1 MQNEPGA
8 CSGSKTPRV
17 YRAYSLQ
24 ATVNELEIIIFVL
37 NYLTVLVHTNT
48 IIHLSVRGQW
58 WYLTRRFTASV
69 NLH

>member
-24 ATVNELEIIIFVL
+24 ATVNELKIIIFEL
-37 NYLTVLVHTNT
+37 NYLTVLVHTKT
-48 IIHLSVRGQW
+48 IIRRGRVSGEVHIP
-58 WYLTRRFTASV
+58 TSHR
-69 NLH
+69 H